1 MPGNERLHVMGKTSG
16 DPDVNVEPKAPT
28 DTALLVRFRNG
39 DSSALEPLFMRYEEP
54 VFRYLFGV
62 LKNHHAA
69 EDALQETFVQAIR
82 YAKTVSPDTFR
93 GWLFTVAHRQ
103 AILLKR
109 KEKRL
114 PAQADDVLL
123 LGLVDDDSAESV
135 ADRADDRRRVRELLN
150 LLPSPQRH
158 VIVAR
163 MFEGKKFREV
173 AASLGCPLNTA
184 LARMHEGL
192 KKLRQLWEARNA

>member
-1 MPGNERLHVMGKTSG
+1 MPRNDRSRQIGTASAKSLVGVQT
-16 DPDVNVEPKAPT
+16 DVST
-28 DTALLVRFRNG
+28 DVALLARFRGG
-39 DSSALEPLFMRYEEP
+39 DSSALEPLFIRYEGP
-54 VFRYLFGV
+54 VFRFLFGV
-62 LKNHHAA
+62 LKDHHAA

-82 YAKTVSPDTFR
+82 YADAVAPDAFR

-103 AILLKR
+103 AMLIKR

-114 PAQADDVLL
+114 PAQANDSVL
-123 LGLVDDDSAESV
+123 LGLVGDSPADEG
-135 ADRADDRRRVRELLN
+135 ADRADDCRRVRELLD
-150 LLPSPQRH
+150 LLPAPQRA

-192 KKLRQLWEARNA
+192 KKLRQLWEARHA